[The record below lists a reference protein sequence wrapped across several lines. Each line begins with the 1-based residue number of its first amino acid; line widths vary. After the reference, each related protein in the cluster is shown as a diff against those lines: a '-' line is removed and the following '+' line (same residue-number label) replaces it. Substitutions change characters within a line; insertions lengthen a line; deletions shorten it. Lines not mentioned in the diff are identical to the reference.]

1 MRKKLVK
8 KIQPFL
14 FLWNDLSTIFFKTKN
29 DLRENVLKLL
39 PPKRLKTT
47 LKIPFRT
54 NRKKNVSVT
63 FLSGVT

>member
-14 FLWNDLSTIFFKTKN
+14 YLWNNFPTIFLTKN
-29 DLRENVLKLL
+29 NLRENVLNLV
-39 PPKRLKTT
+39 PPKRLKIT
-47 LKIPFRT
+47 LKIPSRT
-54 NRKKNVSVT
+54 NRKKNLSVT